1 MIKNSIFLG
10 IVSLGL
16 VFGGCDSKTVI
27 DAKVLAKTNNSAQ
40 SSSKQF
46 ESQSFS
52 LTTTDRKN
60 IDFKTTQE
68 GIDFVDYKGKKAVL
82 IDVFATWCPPCIE
95 ELPVLKEVREKNKDN
110 FEIVS
115 VLFEQDKSKEE
126 MLEFIKTHSINYP
139 ITMGEENFRLA
150 KELGDIKK
158 VPEMFLFSK
167 NGKFVKKFIG
177 KVPKEELE
185 QYIKIAIEN

>member
-1 MIKNSIFLG
+1 MKKSL
-10 IVSLGL
+10 LGL
-16 VFGGCDSKTVI
+16 FVLGFLFVGCDSKSPIDDSVI
-27 DAKVLAKTNNSAQ
+27 AKKSLQENKYEFV
-40 SSSKQF
+40 
-46 ESQSFS
+46 SQSFN
-52 LTTTDRKN
+52 LITTDEKFISFKSTTN
-60 IDFKTTQE
+60 GLDFDE
-68 GIDFVDYKGKKAVL
+68 FKGKKAIL

-95 ELPVLKEVREKNKDN
+95 EIPVLKEVREKYKDN

-115 VLFEQDKSKEE
+115 VLFEQDKTKEE
-126 MLEFIKTHSINYP
+126 IVQFIAKHGITYP

-167 NGKFVKKFIG
+167 DGKFVKKFVG
-177 KVPKEELE
+177 KIPKEELE